1 MPNNLFLW
9 FPSTKKGG
17 IISWQAANMPS
28 NFLAIMK
35 SKINKNFD
43 ICMFYACD
51 FSSRFY
57 VSLAKCELFNIK
69 LLPVSQAALH
79 LLKVNYQGSLTMDL
93 YSEALE

>member
-1 MPNNLFLW
+1 
-9 FPSTKKGG
+9 
-17 IISWQAANMPS
+17 
-28 NFLAIMK
+28 
-35 SKINKNFD
+35 
-43 ICMFYACD
+43 MFYACD

-69 LLPVSQAALH
+69 LLTVSQAALH